1 MNYEGVYVDGMMKK
15 ILDIQSQQIEFK
27 ELRNVVKKLLTKI
40 DYLRTK
46 VLANQSKLMDYQMTK
61 NLTYK

>member
-15 ILDIQSQQIEFK
+15 ILDIESQQIEFK

-40 DYLRTK
+40 DYLRAK
-46 VLANQSKLMDYQMTK
+46 VLAN
-61 NLTYK
+61 